1 VMRRRVGFGGG
12 CTLAADVEGALSGG
26 DASAGVAKLEMS
38 EGGVEMPRCMRGG
51 GGEGAGGGMRGEGQR
66 CVLAVTWIE
75 RVQRCALLVAVY
87 SLQKLP
93 VLEKCLSLVFQR

>member
-1 VMRRRVGFGGG
+1 
-12 CTLAADVEGALSGG
+12 VEGALSGG
-26 DASAGVAKLEMS
+26 DACAGIAKLEMG
-38 EGGVEMPRCMRGG
+38 EGGVEMPRCMRG
-51 GGEGAGGGMRGEGQR
+51 GGEGAGGGMRGEGQW